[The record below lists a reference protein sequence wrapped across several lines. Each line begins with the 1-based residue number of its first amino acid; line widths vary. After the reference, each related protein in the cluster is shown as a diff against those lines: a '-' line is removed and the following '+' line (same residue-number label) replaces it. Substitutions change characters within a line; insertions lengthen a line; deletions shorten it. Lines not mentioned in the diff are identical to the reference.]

1 MSKTALKKHL
11 QTLTKE
17 QLQSEILEL
26 YSNYKPVKDY
36 LEYKLNP
43 NPKEKLEYYKNII
56 REEFYPKRKTA
67 DAKMRFVVAKKA
79 ISEFRKLGPSTEQ
92 MADLLLTLPEY
103 ACKFTHEFGDMW
115 EQYYDSA
122 STNFKLALEFISA
135 HNLLEKF
142 KERCE
147 QCRKYASDCGWGFS
161 DDIDDLYYEYYT

>member
-17 QLQSEILEL
+17 QLQSKILEL

-43 NPKEKLEYYKNII
+43 NPKEKLEYYKNIV
-56 REEFYPKRKTA
+56 REEFYPKRKTSN
-67 DAKMRFVVAKKA
+67 AKIRFAVAKKA
-79 ISEFRKLGPSTEQ
+79 IAEFRKLEPPTEQ